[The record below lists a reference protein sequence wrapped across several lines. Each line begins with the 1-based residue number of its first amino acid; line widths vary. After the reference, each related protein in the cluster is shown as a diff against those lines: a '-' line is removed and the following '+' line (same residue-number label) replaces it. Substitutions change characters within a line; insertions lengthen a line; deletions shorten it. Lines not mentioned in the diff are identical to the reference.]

1 MGLAISSLRDADWLG
16 ETRARAVMLTFA
28 IMLPGLALVWIALSR
43 GGLDP
48 AGHPIGTDYLSFWTA
63 ARFALSGEAPAAYDI
78 AAHHAAQRAQAGPGV
93 GYAAFFYPPTFLL
106 ALLPFGLFGYFTS
119 LALWLGTTF
128 AAYWHAFRGWA
139 CGWSAAFPALI
150 AYPALLANAGHG
162 QNAFLTAALIGGGA
176 LLLERRPWLAGA
188 LLGALIIKPHLALV
202 IPFALLFR
210 GKWRSIGAAG
220 ASAAAL
226 CLAALLVLGSESW
239 VGFFEGSRLA
249 RATLEAGLVDPAKM
263 QSLFAGARL
272 LGAPLA
278 AAYVLQAALFALA
291 LWGLFLVARARADAR
306 AQGAAMIAATLI
318 STPFLLDYDLTL
330 AAFPMVWM
338 FTETRRTGFLPWEK
352 IVLAAA
358 FILPLVS
365 RSLAM
370 QAGIPVAPLVLGLL
384 FLLVVRRARSDHR
397 HAAVDV
403 DRLPRDVGGL
413 AAR

>member
-1 MGLAISSLRDADWLG
+1 MALAISSLRDADWLG
-16 ETRARAVMLTFA
+16 DTRTRAVMLTFA
-28 IMLPGLALVWIALSR
+28 VTLPGLAVVWIAMSR
-43 GGLDP
+43 GGIDP

-63 ARFALSGEAPAAYDI
+63 ARFAVSGEAAAAYDI
-78 AAHHAAQRAQAGPGV
+78 AAHHAAQRTQAGTDP

-119 LALWLGTTF
+119 LALWLGTTL

-139 CGWSAAFPALI
+139 CGWSAASLALI
-150 AYPALLANAGHG
+150 AYPAVLSNAGHG

-176 LLLERRPWLAGA
+176 LLVERRPWLAGV

-210 GKWRSIGAAG
+210 GEWRSIAAAA

-239 VGFFEGSRLA
+239 IGFFEGTALA
-249 RATLEAGLVDPAKM
+249 RTTLENGLVDPAKM
-263 QSLFAGARL
+263 QSLFAAARL
-272 LGAPLA
+272 LGTPLPLA
-278 AAYVLQAALFALA
+278 YGLQAALFALA
-291 LWGLFLVARARADAR
+291 LLGLFLVARAGADAR
-306 AQGAAMIAATLI
+306 AQGATMTAAALV

-338 FTETRRTGFLPWEK
+338 FIEARRTGFLPWEK

-358 FILPLVS
+358 FILPLIS

-370 QAGIPVAPLVLGLL
+370 SAGIPLAPLVLGAL

-403 DRLPRDVGGL
+403 DGLPSDVGAL